1 MIVLN
6 RSAVA
11 TDRGCKPAYE
21 RMKRHRSCRR
31 TPEQPALCSP
41 PRGCRRAEYRIGFY
55 RGFKDPP
62 NLTAASWWSVRTG
75 CRLACLPLMSKDV
88 ELRQGSMKFLLG
100 VAVHPGLDRIA
111 VSRLVTPS
119 RSRSKAASAGSSG
132 PLEIDYTEI
141 AARRAASLAFPRLG
155 QGPSPAPSATL
166 PPRAE
171 REGCESRWVGEGYC
185 VTSPAA
191 SAMRGAWRWSAPSPP
206 SAGSAPCWPARP
218 NPAAPT
224 PIGRRPSYSRGCS
237 APGCG

>member
-1 MIVLN
+1 MAP
-6 RSAVA
+6 RPAVA
-11 TDRGCKPAYE
+11 E
-21 RMKRHRSCRR
+21 
-31 TPEQPALCSP
+31 E
-41 PRGCRRAEYRIGFY
+41 
-55 RGFKDPP
+55 P
-62 NLTAASWWSVRTG
+62 NIRLAFTGDLKIPLTLMAASWWSVRTG

-119 RSRSKAASAGSSG
+119 RSRSKAASARSPG

-141 AARRAASLAFPRLG
+141 AARRAASLAFPRLP

-166 PPRAE
+166 PPREE

-191 SAMRGAWRWSAPSPP
+191 SAARGAWRWSAPLPL